1 MRIAAI
7 IAASLTVG
15 LLAGLKMFIDELG
28 RFCEDINPYAGYKD
42 ELPEREESDQKG

>member
-1 MRIAAI
+1 MRIATI

-28 RFCEDINPYAGYKD
+28 RFCEDINPYGGNMD
-42 ELPEREESDQKG
+42 ELPEHEESDQKG